1 MSAAHPICLLWDAS
15 HIWGLMAWRAVRAL
29 GLPCRLVKGKEIAEG
44 AFLRKQA
51 GTALLLV
58 PGGSARLKAQTLGA
72 KGREAVRRWVAE
84 GGRDLGFCGGA
95 GSGPARRS
103 GPARV
108 VAGTLCAHP

>member
-58 PGGSARLKAQTLGA
+58 PGGSRRRLWGPKGARPSA
-72 KGREAVRRWVAE
+72 
-84 GGRDLGFCGGA
+84 A
-95 GSGPARRS
+95 GSPKGDGIWAFAAGPDW
-103 GPARV
+103 
-108 VAGTLCAHP
+108 H